1 MLLLAGW
8 VRRVI
13 RSRVRD
19 SIGRISNDFQVLS
32 NPLICEGAGA
42 SEGRLDPDQKD
53 ALFDDPPASL
63 GENTWLH
70 LTS

>member
-13 RSRVRD
+13 HLRARGL
-19 SIGRISNDFQVLS
+19 IGRISSDFPIVS
-32 NPLICEGAGA
+32 NPLSCEGAGA

-53 ALFDDPPASL
+53 AQFDDPRASL
-63 GENTWLH
+63 VANTWLH